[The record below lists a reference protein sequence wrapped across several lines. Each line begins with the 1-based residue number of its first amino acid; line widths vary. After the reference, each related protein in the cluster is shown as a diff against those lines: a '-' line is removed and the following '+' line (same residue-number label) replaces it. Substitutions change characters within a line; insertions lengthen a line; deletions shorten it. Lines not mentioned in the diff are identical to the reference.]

1 LSVSKSSTVLIGD
14 AVADAVSIVDAESL
28 TIDVIS
34 SSRITPYGVEAD
46 DEVIKVRLDFVQL
59 SILF

>member
-1 LSVSKSSTVLIGD
+1 LSSVFIGD
-14 AVADAVSIVDAESL
+14 AVAEAVSIVDAESL

-34 SSRITPYGVEAD
+34 SSKVTPYGVEAD
-46 DEVIKVRLDFVQL
+46 DEVIKVRFDLVQL